1 MQLQDLTYLLQ
12 KPEAVTAAQTELLA
26 STIKTYPYFQPL
38 RALYLKGLKQK
49 ESYKYN
55 NALKITAAHTTD
67 RSVLFDYITSEV
79 FNQNEISEQIKQN
92 TEHIKTIE
100 VNAAD
105 DISVHKSVAI
115 DDALNEQIKATE
127 GVLDPGLFEVKP
139 MPKPR
144 LEVKASTIEDSIIA
158 VDVKNISAEKQ
169 LNIGKPLE
177 FDKTENHSFTEWL
190 KITSFKPI
198 VRDEVEVESEVE
210 PEPETKPEVEPNIT
224 PQTENLEEETK
235 TPLENK
241 LAIIDKFISENPKIK
256 PVKKDAPKPKLVN
269 NDSAISDS
277 LMTETLARIYLEQKN
292 YDKAIQSYKILS
304 LKYPEKSSFFAHQIK
319 LVKELKDNNTL

>member
-1 MQLQDLTYLLQ
+1 MQLQELTYLLQ
-12 KPEAVTAAQTELLA
+12 HPEAVTASQVDAL
-26 STIKTYPYFQPL
+26 STQIKDYPYFQPL

-55 NALKITAAHTTD
+55 NALKITAAHTAD

-92 TEHIKTIE
+92 SEHIKSIE
-100 VNAAD
+100 VNGID
-105 DISVHKSVAI
+105 DISIDKSVFI
-115 DDALNEQIKATE
+115 DDALKEHIKATE
-127 GVLDPGLFEVKP
+127 GVLDPNLFKAKYNPLSKTEV
-139 MPKPR
+139 PK
-144 LEVKASTIEDSIIA
+144 IEDSIIS
-158 VDVKNISAEKQ
+158 VDVKNITPEKK
-169 LNIGKPLE
+169 LKIGEPLE
-177 FDKTENHSFTEWL
+177 FNKSESHSFTEWL

-198 VRDEVEVESEVE
+198 VRNEVEDEISENR
-210 PEPETKPEVEPNIT
+210 TSN
-224 PQTENLEEETK
+224 
-235 TPLENK
+235 PLQDK

-256 PVKKDAPKPKLVN
+256 PITGNSPKPKLVN
-269 NDSAISDS
+269 NDEDISDS

-304 LKYPEKSSFFAHQIK
+304 LKYPEKSSFFADQIK